1 MLRSKCDWLGSIGSL
16 NRQFSKALQS
26 RGHRLFSYYLM
37 QSILNG
43 RSDIA
48 SLYKEVSL
56 NVEDAIR
63 QLGDI
68 NLQQPVLTDNADLAL

>member
-1 MLRSKCDWLGSIGSL
+1 MAVITAGTD
-16 NRQFSKALQS
+16 RQFSNALQG

-37 QSILNG
+37 QSMLKG

-56 NVEDAIR
+56 NVEDASR
-63 QLGDI
+63 ELGDI
-68 NLQQPVLTDNADLAL
+68 NLQQPVLTGNADLAL